1 MRIKHLVPAEPG
13 WKVVFKEPD
22 GTESMSRVIGWAVS
36 DDDGD
41 QTEVV
46 GVIVD
51 PAAPSQI
58 VSASDAVSPAGGA
71 FSRYRFVAPEPI
83 VVAAPPPPPPP
94 EPDEATKMAKSLIKR
109 KR

>member
-1 MRIKHLVPAEPG
+1 MRIKHLVSAEPG

-22 GTESMSRVIGWAVS
+22 GTESMSRVIGWAVA

-58 VSASDAVSPAGGA
+58 VVAPDAVSPAGGA
-71 FSRYRFVAPEPI
+71 FSRYRYVAPEPI
-83 VVAAPPPPPPP
+83 VVPAPPPPPPP
-94 EPDEATKMAKSLIKR
+94 EPDEATKMAKSLLKR